1 MCIFKPTF
9 GNLYNLFLTMD
20 IITTLIG
27 RQKEKD
33 TLLKALNSLEPEMVA
48 IIGRRRVGK
57 TFLIRSVY
65 QSRIDFELTGTQ
77 NASLLSQIKNFHA
90 QLRLTF
96 GDIIP
101 KAKPTSWMDAF
112 WQLITAL
119 ESVNKKEKAVVFLDE
134 LSWLATPKSG
144 FLEALGFFW
153 NNWASR
159 KNIVVVICGSA
170 ASWMIQKVV
179 FHKGGLHNRITQRI
193 DLQPFTL
200 YETEAFLK
208 ERSLNFNRY
217 QTLQFYMAMG
227 GIPHYLKAIEAGKS
241 AVQNIDAICF
251 AQGGLLKDEFS
262 KLYSALFENAELH
275 IAIVRALSQKWKGMT
290 RIEIINA
297 AKIKA
302 GGGFSNVLEELENC
316 GFISSY
322 YPFGKK
328 KKNILYRLTD
338 EYSLFYLQ
346 FIENQRVQGSEIWQH
361 LSQTQYWKSWS
372 GYAFESICLKHLS
385 QIKKALGISGIYTE
399 ASGYTHKAKNEEA
412 GIQIDLVLDRN
423 DQTINL
429 FEMKFYNAEWILSK
443 SEAAELRER
452 ISLFK
457 HLTKT
462 QKHIFLS
469 VVSTYGIKMNENSL
483 GLVDNNFDMNILFE
497 P

>member
-1 MCIFKPTF
+1 
-9 GNLYNLFLTMD
+9 MD

-27 RQKEKD
+27 RQKEKE
-33 TLLKALNSLEPEMVA
+33 TLLKALNSSEPEMVA

-65 QSRIDFELTGTQ
+65 ENRIDFQLTGTQ
-77 NASLLSQIKNFHA
+77 NAPQLTQIKNFHT

-96 GDIIP
+96 GDKVP
-101 KAKPTSWMDAF
+101 KAKPTNWMDAF
-112 WQLITAL
+112 WQLITVL
-119 ESVNKKEKAVVFLDE
+119 EAVEKKEKAVIFLDE

-179 FHKGGLHNRITQRI
+179 FNKGGLHNRITQRI

-200 YETEAFLK
+200 CETEIFLT
-208 ERSLNFNRY
+208 ERGVNFNRY

-241 AVQNIDAICF
+241 AIQNIDAICF

-262 KLYSALFENAELH
+262 KLYSALFDHAEVH
-275 IAIVRALSQKWKGMT
+275 IAVVRALSQKWKGMT
-290 RIEIINA
+290 RSEIITT
-297 AKIKA
+297 AKINA
-302 GGGFSNVLEELENC
+302 GGGLSDVLDELENC

-328 KKNILYRLTD
+328 KKDMLYRLTD

-346 FIENQRVQGSEIWQH
+346 FIDNQRFQGKEIWQH
-361 LSQTQYWKSWS
+361 LSQTQSWKSWS
-372 GYAFESICLKHLS
+372 GYAFESICLKHLA
-385 QIKKALGISGIYTE
+385 QIKKALGISGIYSE
-399 ASGYTHKAKNEEA
+399 ASGYTHKSKEEES
-412 GIQIDLVLDRN
+412 GLQIDLVLDRN

-429 FEMKFYNAEWILSK
+429 FEMKFYNAEWVLSK
-443 SEAAELRER
+443 SDASELRER
-452 ISLFK
+452 TSLFK
-457 HLTKT
+457 RLTKT

-469 VVSTYGIKMNENSL
+469 VVSTYGVKVNEHSL
-483 GLVDNNFDMNILFE
+483 GLIDNNFDMNILFE

>member
-1 MCIFKPTF
+1 
-9 GNLYNLFLTMD
+9 MD
-20 IITTLIG
+20 ITTTLIG
-27 RQKEKD
+27 RQKEKE
-33 TLLKALNSLEPEMVA
+33 TLLKALNSSEPEMVA

-65 QSRIDFELTGTQ
+65 ANRIDFELTGTQ
-77 NASLLSQIKNFHA
+77 DAPLLTQIKNFHT

-96 GDIIP
+96 GAKVP
-101 KAKPTSWMDAF
+101 KVKPTNWMDTF

-119 ESVNKKEKAVVFLDE
+119 ESVDKKEKAVVFLDE

-179 FHKGGLHNRITQRI
+179 FHKGGLHNRITKRI

-200 YETEAFLK
+200 YETEAFLT
-208 ERSLNFNRY
+208 ERGVNFNRY

-227 GIPHYLKAIEAGKS
+227 GIPHYLKAVEAGKS
-241 AVQNIDAICF
+241 AIQNIDAICF

-262 KLYSALFENAELH
+262 KLYSALFEHAEVH

-290 RIEIINA
+290 RSEIITA
-297 AKIKA
+297 TKINA
-302 GGGFSNVLEELENC
+302 GGGLSDVLEELENC

-328 KKNILYRLTD
+328 KKDMLYRLTD

-346 FIENQRVQGSEIWQH
+346 FIENQRLQGKEIWQH
-361 LSQTQYWKSWS
+361 LSQTQSWKSWS
-372 GYAFESICLKHLS
+372 GYAFESICIKHLS
-385 QIKKALGISGIYTE
+385 QIKKALGISGIYSE
-399 ASGYTHKAKNEEA
+399 ASGYIHKSKKGEQ
-412 GIQIDLVLDRN
+412 GLQIDLVLDRN

-429 FEMKFYNAEWILSK
+429 FEMKFYNAEWVLAK
-443 SEAAELRER
+443 SDASELRER
-452 ISLFK
+452 VSLFK
-457 HLTKT
+457 RLTKT

-469 VVSTYGIKMNENSL
+469 VISTYGVKVNEHSL